1 MISSLIDENTTPTKV
16 GEFSSKDQLA
26 GELFSNVVSVTF
38 SAFDETEPLSEK
50 KKDKSTG
57 IQFSYV
63 GLKKSKKKGD
73 EKSLPPKSP
82 VILKK

>member
-1 MISSLIDENTTPTKV
+1 MKKTSPAKV

-50 KKDKSTG
+50 KDKSTG

-63 GLKKSKKKGD
+63 GLKRVKKVMRKTF
-73 EKSLPPKSP
+73 LPK
-82 VILKK
+82 VL